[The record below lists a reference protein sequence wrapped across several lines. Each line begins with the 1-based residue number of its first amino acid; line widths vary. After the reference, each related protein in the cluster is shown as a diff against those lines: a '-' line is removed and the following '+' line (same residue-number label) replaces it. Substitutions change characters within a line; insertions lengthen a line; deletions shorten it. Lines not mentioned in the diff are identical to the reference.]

1 MKATF
6 AETITTS
13 RNCYFWDERDAA
25 LCLCSM
31 VAALDEGLATYI
43 ILLVWGEKK
52 KHSVALNPGYSVM
65 VEDLFSTCWGGGR
78 EPLTLKM
85 VTSSQKKKPTA
96 ARVFSL
102 Y

>member
-52 KHSVALNPGYSVM
+52 KTFGGTKPRIQCH
-65 VEDLFSTCWGGGR
+65 GGR
-78 EPLTLKM
+78 L
-85 VTSSQKKKPTA
+85 V
-96 ARVFSL
+96 
-102 Y
+102 

>member
-65 VEDLFSTCWGGGR
+65 VEDLFSTCWGGGAR
-78 EPLTLKM
+78 TPDVKNGYILTKEKAN
-85 VTSSQKKKPTA
+85 SC
-96 ARVFSL
+96 
-102 Y
+102 